1 MATYQ
6 KLRRT
11 KMKLWGKIYIITLAL
26 FILLINVGFFTVFNM
41 TYDKDMNTEK
51 TIAKSSYEM
60 IVSSLTKSMKTM
72 YEDNR
77 LEDKTIKALVTLT
90 EQYYISQ
97 GITLMVYTDDGF
109 IYSKDN
115 REMDKKLFKDGK
127 ILLTKVVENEI
138 PVIYITESID
148 DFNNK
153 YYICFRKP
161 LGDLKNTWDELQE
174 KYMLMSLGCSG
185 VLAILLFIVL
195 HRLMRPIEELSKAV
209 AKVKQEGYDT
219 PSRVKVKG
227 HDDIARLGQNFN
239 DMSDIIADNI
249 KKIRLENEKKQQFVD
264 NFAHELKSPLT
275 SIYGFAEYVSMARVP
290 DEEKEECMR
299 FIMDESNR
307 MLEMAYNLMDLSEI
321 RNKEV
326 NKDYFDAKIF
336 RTKLE
341 NILKDRLSKKNVTL
355 NLDVNVSKIYGNEGL
370 IESLVSNIIANGIN
384 ASKEN
389 GKIDVTICKEDNK
402 TKFVIRDYGCGM
414 SEEELQHI
422 FEPFYRADKARS
434 RKNGSTGLGL
444 SVCKQIVEAHEGSI
458 VYESEK
464 GKGTKVTI
472 CIPEKL

>member
-1 MATYQ
+1 
-6 KLRRT
+6 
-11 KMKLWGKIYIITLAL
+11 MKLWGKIYIITLAL

-51 TIAKSSYEM
+51 TIAKASYEM

-72 YEDNR
+72 HEDNR

-97 GITLMVYTDDGF
+97 GITLMVYTDDG
-109 IYSKDN
+109 IVYSKDN

-138 PVIYITESID
+138 PVIYITESLD
-148 DFNNK
+148 DFDVT

-161 LGDLKNTWDELQE
+161 LGELKSTWDELQE
-174 KYMLMSLGCSG
+174 RYMLMSLGCSG

-389 GKIDVTICKEDNK
+389 GKIDVTICKEDNQ
-402 TKFVIRDYGCGM
+402 TKFAIRDYGCGM

-464 GKGTKVTI
+464 GEGTKVTI

>member
-1 MATYQ
+1 
-6 KLRRT
+6 
-11 KMKLWGKIYIITLAL
+11 MKLWGKIYIITLAL

-60 IVSSLTKSMKTM
+60 IISSLTKSMKTM
-72 YEDNR
+72 HEDNR

-97 GITLMVYTDDGF
+97 GITLMVYTDDG
-109 IYSKDN
+109 IVYSKDN

-138 PVIYITESID
+138 PVIYITESLD
-148 DFNNK
+148 DFDVT

-161 LGDLKNTWDELQE
+161 LGELKSTWDELQE
-174 KYMLMSLGCSG
+174 RYMLMSLGCSG

-275 SIYGFAEYVSMARVP
+275 SIYGFAEYVAMARVP

-326 NKDYFDAKIF
+326 NKDYFEADEF
-336 RTKLE
+336 GVKLE
-341 NILKDRLSKKNVTL
+341 GILKDRLSKKNVTL
-355 NLDVNVSKIYGNEGL
+355 NLDIKASKIYGNKGL

-389 GKIDVTICKEDNK
+389 GKIDVTICKEDNE

-458 VYESEK
+458 VYESER
-464 GKGTKVTI
+464 GEGTKVTI
-472 CIPEKL
+472 RIPEKL